1 MNAIELLEAL
11 LRGPATGSPAQSDP
25 PAGENRS
32 RQPRNPDTRGA
43 DILRDILGGGATGP
57 AAPAPAPRTMPT
69 ASDVSS
75 DPIREDEKVDVRE
88 LLRQAKEREAAAAA
102 GRPYRPAPSA
112 SSGRWSGAPV
122 EATRAEV
129 PRPVPAPA
137 PAPPAGLRE
146 DEATLLIRAMIN
158 AAKADGRLDRDEERK
173 ILSHLGQPSCEV
185 VAFIQSEFQKPLDV
199 KEFTWSV
206 PFGLEQKVY
215 AISLAV
221 IDLDQREESA
231 YLKDLAHG
239 LRLAP
244 DLCAEIHEHFGAP
257 VIG

>member
-11 LRGPATGSPAQSDP
+11 LRGPATGSPAPTEPTAAEPQ
-25 PAGENRS
+25 N
-32 RQPRNPDTRGA
+32 RQPARPETRGA
-43 DILRDILGGGATGP
+43 DILRDILGGGAAGT
-57 AAPAPAPRTMPT
+57 AAPAPAARTMPT
-69 ASDVSS
+69 ASEVSS

-112 SSGRWSGAPV
+112 PTGRWSGAPA
-122 EATRAEV
+122 ETARAEA
-129 PRPVPAPA
+129 PMPVPTPA
-137 PAPPAGLRE
+137 ARPAARPRE

-158 AAKADGRLDRDEERK
+158 VAKADGRLDRDEEQK
-173 ILSHLGQPSCEV
+173 ILKHLGQPSREV

-199 KEFTWSV
+199 KEFAWSV
-206 PFGLEQKVY
+206 PLGLEQKVY

-244 DLCAEIHEHFGAP
+244 DLCAELHEHFGAP